1 MSTLLIWIHKRFIC
15 EKFHK
20 QQKSFL
26 LRSLATGNLDRRFDS
41 MSVAVGAR
49 GQRLGIVVPMEAEAS
64 IAPTASFPRVVIV
77 GGGFGGLQAAKE
89 LADKGVRV
97 TVVDRTN
104 HHLFQPLLYQVATAG
119 LSPADIAQPIRH
131 ILKEAKNIEVVMGE
145 VDRIH
150 VNVKKVYTTTNAAFS
165 YDYLIV
171 AAGARHSYFGH
182 DEWERFAPG
191 LKSLEDAL
199 ELRRRILN
207 AFEAAEMAESD
218 ADRRAALTF
227 VVVGAGPTGVEMAGA
242 VAELA

>member
-1 MSTLLIWIHKRFIC
+1 
-15 EKFHK
+15 
-20 QQKSFL
+20 
-26 LRSLATGNLDRRFDS
+26 

-64 IAPTASFPRVVIV
+64 IAPTASLPRVVIV

-145 VDRIH
+145 VDRID
-150 VNVKKVYTTTNAAFS
+150 VNVKKVYTTTNAAFP
-165 YDYLIV
+165 YD
-171 AAGARHSYFGH
+171 
-182 DEWERFAPG
+182 
-191 LKSLEDAL
+191 
-199 ELRRRILN
+199 
-207 AFEAAEMAESD
+207 
-218 ADRRAALTF
+218 
-227 VVVGAGPTGVEMAGA
+227 
-242 VAELA
+242 